1 MKKLTLSVA
10 ALTIAMSSFGQCIM
24 SHNDSVES
32 VNYQESVQVFK
43 EIDMRIDDIIDA
55 IRMDMFYG
63 RIMQENGMY
72 YINEV
77 LALKFKNE
85 DLMSELFRNKIQ

>member
-1 MKKLTLSVA
+1 MKKVTTSVA
-10 ALTIAMSSFGQCIM
+10 ALAIAMSSFGQCIM
-24 SHNDSVES
+24 SHNDSIES
-32 VNYQESVQVFK
+32 VNYEESVKVFK

-77 LALKFKNE
+77 LALKSKNE
-85 DLMSELFRNKIQ
+85 DLVQELFRNKIQ

>member
-1 MKKLTLSVA
+1 MKKITMSVA

-24 SHNDSVES
+24 SHNDSIES
-32 VNYQESVQVFK
+32 VNYQENVQVFK

-77 LALKFKNE
+77 LAIKSRNE
-85 DLMSELFRNKIQ
+85 DLVQELFKNNIQ

>member
-1 MKKLTLSVA
+1 MKKITMSVA
-10 ALTIAMSSFGQCIM
+10 ALSIAISSFGQCVM
-24 SHNDSVES
+24 SHNDSIES
-32 VNYQESVQVFK
+32 VNYQESVKAFQ

-77 LALKFKNE
+77 LVLKSRNE
-85 DLMSELFRNKIQ
+85 DLMNELFKTKIQ